1 MKKFWMLLM
10 AVGLMA
16 GFNFTAKAETAEK
29 TPAAEVAEL
38 ASPDVTTMF
47 PTSGRER
54 SGHYVA
60 ESDTLPYRFKRVG
73 RSFLL
78 FVPNLVL
85 DVTDLVSME
94 FGVGAMA
101 ALDLKITD
109 FAHFG
114 FISGQ
119 SYFAGKNF
127 NRQLGYGRH
136 TDYECSVGWYSAR
149 TIYYD
154 NASSLIRP
162 IAVINESLEPVDLQ
176 MADYQEGNLDPWA
189 VGVNVG
195 LGMDFAVYFHPTA
208 VVDLVAGVFFLDV
221 DDDNL

>member
-73 RSFLL
+73 
-78 FVPNLVL
+78 
-85 DVTDLVSME
+85 
-94 FGVGAMA
+94 
-101 ALDLKITD
+101 
-109 FAHFG
+109 
-114 FISGQ
+114 
-119 SYFAGKNF
+119 
-127 NRQLGYGRH
+127 
-136 TDYECSVGWYSAR
+136 
-149 TIYYD
+149 
-154 NASSLIRP
+154 
-162 IAVINESLEPVDLQ
+162 
-176 MADYQEGNLDPWA
+176 
-189 VGVNVG
+189 
-195 LGMDFAVYFHPTA
+195 
-208 VVDLVAGVFFLDV
+208 
-221 DDDNL
+221 